1 MKKFSSEC
9 IIRELHFMLTIN
21 LIANL
26 CKNNSNFIHL
36 KIILNLRHLTSI
48 MKWINKITYIV
59 CNVEIKLI
67 RQQRSVQSSSTYLC
81 CKKSNVKTFKKWVI
95 NFLQTFTLLS
105 ESRYFPCLQFI
116 RQTDFHNQLFNIFN
130 FIDMLIGFNFKR
142 YFC

>member
-1 MKKFSSEC
+1 
-9 IIRELHFMLTIN
+9 MLTIN

-67 RQQRSVQSSSTYLC
+67 RQQRSV
-81 CKKSNVKTFKKWVI
+81 
-95 NFLQTFTLLS
+95 
-105 ESRYFPCLQFI
+105 
-116 RQTDFHNQLFNIFN
+116 
-130 FIDMLIGFNFKR
+130 
-142 YFC
+142 